1 MQTYLEIGEFCKLV
15 HLSEDVVKG
24 MMANGALN
32 FKDEDGKI
40 YIEANQGTFSVVPK
54 GSSEATPISSI
65 SLAGESFVEKTIGT
79 ILNLHEKVL
88 DAKDETLE
96 TLKNENKFLKDVLY
110 SMQEIYD
117 EDRKTI
123 DILNEQLG
131 RAQEEVEF
139 LKRKYKL
146 MWNKAVDNFTQGKM
160 SATMD
165 DDMENSAF
173 SPRSERNSGIN
184 SSLNSALNSGANSSA
199 NSALKAAASAA
210 LHTETPKSQSANSS
224 LNSSETSTNSSVNS
238 TPKAENSST
247 TSANG
252 VNSNPTAP
260 NSSENSSLNSSA
272 SSTANSSTTANSAT
286 NSSENS
292 NANSTNPQKD
302 SAQ

>member
-173 SPRSERNSGIN
+173 SPRSERNS
-184 SSLNSALNSGANSSA
+184 SLNSALNSGANSNENSSA
-199 NSALKAAASAA
+199 NSNATS
-210 LHTETPKSQSANSS
+210 ENSS
-224 LNSSETSTNSSVNS
+224 ANS

-247 TSANG
+247 TSANAS
-252 VNSNPTAP
+252 VNSNENSSTNPTAP
-260 NSSENSSLNSSA
+260 NSNENSSL
-272 SSTANSSTTANSAT
+272 NSSTTANSAT

-292 NANSTNPQKD
+292 NPSTTNPQKD

>member
-123 DILNEQLG
+123 DILNKQLG

-173 SPRSERNSGIN
+173 NPRSERNLGIN
-184 SSLNSALNSGANSSA
+184 SSLNSALNSGANSNENSGA

-210 LHTETPKSQSANSS
+210 LHAETPKSESA
-224 LNSSETSTNSSVNS
+224 NS
-238 TPKAENSST
+238 TPKAENSNA

-272 SSTANSSTTANSAT
+272 SSTANSSTAANSAT